1 MTQPRAAVVDGRVVL
16 QFPPPKPVKLFLI
29 GATGFVGSEVLA
41 QAIAHPRVGQITCL
55 VRRPLAVSSEK
66 VVVIQH
72 EDFTRYDAALME
84 QYSDHIGCIWTL
96 GGKASDFASEAEYL
110 RVTHGFALGFA
121 RAAFDRARGP
131 FAFVYLSGL
140 GADPDQTSRLPW
152 QKLTRY
158 AKGRT
163 ERDLEALAQ
172 EHLGCT
178 VHVFRPGG
186 ILKKGMSP
194 WLYRALGWIV
204 VGVDQLA
211 HDLLETAIDPY
222 SEEADAAGAG

>member
-1 MTQPRAAVVDGRVVL
+1 MGGRVVL

-55 VRRPLAVSSEK
+55 VRRPLAISSEK
-66 VVVIQH
+66 VVAIQH

-96 GGKASDFASEAEYL
+96 GGKASDFASESEYM

-121 RAAFDRARGP
+121 RAAFDHARGP

-140 GADPDQTSRLPW
+140 GADPSQTSRLPW
-152 QKLTRY
+152 EKLTRY

-163 ERDLEALAQ
+163 ERDLEAVAQ

-186 ILKKGMSP
+186 ILKKGLSP

-222 SEEADAAGAG
+222 SEEADAAGSG